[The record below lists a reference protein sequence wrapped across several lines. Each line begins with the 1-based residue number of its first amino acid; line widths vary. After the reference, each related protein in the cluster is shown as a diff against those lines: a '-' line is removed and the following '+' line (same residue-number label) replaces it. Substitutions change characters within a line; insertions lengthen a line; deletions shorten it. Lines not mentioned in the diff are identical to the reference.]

1 MSTMEKIFE
10 KSLLYD
16 FYGELLTDHQKEVY
30 GEYIHEDLSVTEL
43 SQILGISRQG
53 AHDMVRRC
61 DRILHGYEEK
71 LHLVAHFLQIKKMVS
86 EVREIALRAAAADS
100 SEQVRSSMDR
110 IVKLSEDILEEY

>member
-1 MSTMEKIFE
+1 MEKIVE

-30 GEYIHEDLSVTEL
+30 GEHIQEDLSVTEL
-43 SQILGISRQG
+43 SRIFGVSRQG
-53 AHDMVRRC
+53 AHDMIRRC
-61 DRILHGYEEK
+61 DRLLQGYEDK

-86 EVREIALRAAAADS
+86 EVRETALRAAAADS
-100 SEQVRSSMDR
+100 HEEVCSCMDR

>member
-1 MSTMEKIFE
+1 MEKIVE

-30 GEYIHEDLSVTEL
+30 GEHIQEDLSVTEL
-43 SQILGISRQG
+43 SRIFGVSRQG
-53 AHDMVRRC
+53 AYDMIRRC
-61 DRILHGYEEK
+61 DRLLQGYEDK

-86 EVREIALRAAAADS
+86 EVRETALRAAAADS
-100 SEQVRSSMDR
+100 HEEVCSCMDR